1 MEKRQFH
8 YHFHA
13 WRGCKCEC
21 CYKVFKGS
29 SLGGLQ
35 EAGRG
40 HGGWAE
46 HIPVFIRF
54 NGANTMSALANAL
67 CKCASSSTLAQPG
80 RGRQGRGA
88 GRRAREGEEAGLTGV
103 RPDYITILCPGR
115 ICFLFSVSF

>member
-13 WRGCKCEC
+13 WCGCKCEC

-29 SLGGLQ
+29 SLGGLR
-35 EAGRG
+35 EARRGR
-40 HGGWAE
+40 GGWAE

-80 RGRQGRGA
+80 RGK
-88 GRRAREGEEAGLTGV
+88 EAGLTGV

>member
-1 MEKRQFH
+1 M
-8 YHFHA
+8 
-13 WRGCKCEC
+13 
-21 CYKVFKGS
+21 FKGS

-35 EAGRG
+35 ESGRG
-40 HGGWAE
+40 SGGWSE

-80 RGRQGRGA
+80 RGK
-88 GRRAREGEEAGLTGV
+88 EAGLTGV